1 MTSLVVRFDC
11 RDAEARASEF
21 QHHLVDQKLRVQ
33 PEAQGTEVWLSYSGV
48 QEEVVKRIVREAHP
62 WCLDRG
68 LTMMQGSEEG
78 PSQATTLLIADL
90 ARVVG

>member
-1 MTSLVVRFDC
+1 VVRFDC
-11 RDAEARASEF
+11 RNSEARASEF

-33 PEAQGTEVWLSYSGV
+33 PEVRGTEVWLSYSGV
-48 QEEVVKRIVREAHP
+48 KDDVVKRIVHEAHP

-78 PSQATTLLIADL
+78 PLQATRLLIADL
-90 ARVVG
+90 ARVVD

>member
-1 MTSLVVRFDC
+1 MTNLVVRFDC

-33 PEAQGTEVWLSYSGV
+33 PEAKETEVWLSYSDIK
-48 QEEVVKRIVREAHP
+48 ENEVRRIVQEAHP

-68 LTMMQGSEEG
+68 LTMMQGLEEG
-78 PSQATTLLIADL
+78 PSQGTTLLIADL
-90 ARVVG
+90 TRVVG